1 MVTPSASCTLKSK
14 VPGNWSLV
22 HQVIYDSLPFCRHAV
37 VCSNISCTNRLYWE
51 HTESTAEQ
59 PSSFSFYVVKKQ
71 LAAISSRPHPQV
83 FMTKETTE
91 CFLAIFQACAGSASF
106 EMFCHG
112 MNRRCLHDTRSV
124 NSVLNTVFTHST
136 GNSDVCVL
144 IFVNEQERTCAT
156 TDTANTCQMMNNS
169 TLFGNYMN
177 LCIRSIVLQRKTKNL
192 PVHLWNFAMLR
203 LRLRQSQISAH
214 RLHSSYH
221 VFEGVLHGSN
231 HQALM
236 WNFLLRKEARGWGA
250 RWTRSPCGAPERGGP
265 GKGALW
271 RRSEVVIYGFLAK
284 AGGWQQGWCAQ
295 DFHHLLKV
303 QSNVVMKKAWGH
315 YSCPRAGVSIKQ
327 RPVVEGQ
334 VVRAFL
340 QAERRQ
346 TASFSSATEEASW
359 WSVQHVGGV
368 PPKGH
373 KPRLGRHCAHCLLSL
388 SDAITAQRWRL
399 WTLNSDW
406 FHSRC
411 SWGMLSEG
419 RFFDIFWSQSSEW
432 MNLV

>member
-91 CFLAIFQACAGSASF
+91 CFLAIFQACARSASF

-169 TLFGNYMN
+169 TDLWELHESLYTLYSPTEKNKKSSSSFVK
-177 LCIRSIVLQRKTKNL
+177 LCYVKTKTKTV
-192 PVHLWNFAMLR
+192 PDICTQTA
-203 LRLRQSQISAH
+203 
-214 RLHSSYH
+214 
-221 VFEGVLHGSN
+221 
-231 HQALM
+231 
-236 WNFLLRKEARGWGA
+236 FLL
-250 RWTRSPCGAPERGGP
+250 PC
-265 GKGALW
+265 LW
-271 RRSEVVIYGFLAK
+271 RRS
-284 AGGWQQGWCAQ
+284 
-295 DFHHLLKV
+295 
-303 QSNVVMKKAWGH
+303 
-315 YSCPRAGVSIKQ
+315 
-327 RPVVEGQ
+327 
-334 VVRAFL
+334 
-340 QAERRQ
+340 
-346 TASFSSATEEASW
+346 
-359 WSVQHVGGV
+359 
-368 PPKGH
+368 
-373 KPRLGRHCAHCLLSL
+373 PRLQSPGSHVKLS
-388 SDAITAQRWRL
+388 SP
-399 WTLNSDW
+399 
-406 FHSRC
+406 
-411 SWGMLSEG
+411 
-419 RFFDIFWSQSSEW
+419 
-432 MNLV
+432 